1 MTRMTRMTC
10 RLGGAMLVSLSV
22 GTGCGS
28 DSDQPTS
35 TLVAPVGAMDPA
47 TNGGTAAPPAT
58 PEPVATGE
66 TPDPTG
72 VEATPGS
79 SETPPVVLAP
89 STPADQG
96 GSASPVEPAPT
107 GETATDPAETPTPT
121 PAPAPPVG
129 PEPDAANLAR
139 CTGVDPISCHFGGA
153 PGNYFVTVVLGG
165 AAAARTQ
172 VLSETRRVMLAPV
185 ATAAGETRR
194 LTFGVNVRQ
203 PEGEPIQAVPAGTPG
218 LDLYFRGS
226 DGAAPAV
233 SGIGFASAT
242 APFMIYVA
250 GDSTVADQ
258 TGVDYGG
265 WAQQLPQ
272 YFDYPVVV
280 SNYSD
285 SGESSGSFL
294 NARPLFGTIEANLRP
309 NDWVLIQFGHN
320 DKTVT
325 AAQFHDNMTQL
336 VTRVKAKAAFPLLLS
351 PVSRAQFTGQAVSR
365 QHVNSTGAN
374 LPQIVAQVAAEQNVP
389 FVDLTGRTTEW
400 LTELG
405 PTGWQAFHA
414 LGTDV
419 THTNDA
425 GAAVEAGFVRD
436 LIVEA
441 NLMPLVSRLR

>member
-1 MTRMTRMTC
+1 
-10 RLGGAMLVSLSV
+10 
-22 GTGCGS
+22 
-28 DSDQPTS
+28 
-35 TLVAPVGAMDPA
+35 VAPVGALDEDTNAGASVPELGPDPA
-47 TNGGTAAPPAT
+47 AAA
-58 PEPVATGE
+58 E
-66 TPDPTG
+66 TPDSTA
-72 VEATPGS
+72 VAATPGS
-79 SETPPVVLAP
+79 SETAPVSLAP
-89 STPADQG
+89 STPADES
-96 GSASPVEPAPT
+96 GSASPEAAASGEAEMDPTSTAPPLPAP
-107 GETATDPAETPTPT
+107 E
-121 PAPAPPVG
+121 PPLG
-129 PEPDAANLAR
+129 PEPDAANLAA
-139 CTGVDPISCHFGGA
+139 CTGVDPISCHFGGPA
-153 PGNYFVTVVLGG
+153 GNYFVSVVLGG
-165 AAAARTQ
+165 ATAARTQ
-172 VLSETRRVMLAPV
+172 VLSETRRVMLASV
-185 ATAAGETRR
+185 TTAPGEVRR

-203 PEGEPIQAVPAGTPG
+203 PEGEPIQDVPAGTAG

-226 DGAAPAV
+226 DGSLPAL
-233 SGIGFASAT
+233 SGIGFERAAE
-242 APFMIYVA
+242 PFMIYVA

-280 SNYSD
+280 SNYAD

-294 NARPLFGTIEANLRP
+294 NARPLFGTVEANLRP

-336 VTRVKAKAAFPLLLS
+336 VSRVKAKAAFPVLLS
-351 PVSRAQFTGQAVSR
+351 PVARAQFDGQVVAP
-365 QHVNSTGAN
+365 QHINGTGAN
-374 LPQIVAQVAAEQNVP
+374 LPEIVAQVAAEQNVP
-389 FVDLTGRTTEW
+389 FLDLTARTSQW

-405 PTGWQAFHA
+405 PGGWQAFHA

-436 LIVEA
+436 LILQS